1 MRLSAASAILCAGF
15 LVLSSGCQRAA
26 PPKVGPDQVVLEVPG
41 MV

>member
-1 MRLSAASAILCAGF
+1 MRLSAASAIVCAGF
-15 LVLSSGCQRAA
+15 VLFSAGCQRAA